1 MTLKVKRLVLGSLL
15 MLLVLGAVRSGA
27 AEEAPPEEPFEFPPE
42 IEKLLTESS
51 DSEDYAVE
59 ERCLQTRNIRG
70 TQILDDQHIVFRM
83 SRDSLYLVRFKQRC
97 LRLTKHSTL
106 VYETHSNRL
115 CRLDGIRASD
125 STGWVGPPCS
135 IPGFVEI
142 TRDQVT
148 LLDDAL
154 KAQRD
159 RKR

>member
-1 MTLKVKRLVLGSLL
+1 VIKPNSSVLGSLL
-15 MLLVLGAVRSGA
+15 MLFAVGVAPSGA
-27 AEEAPPEEPFEFPPE
+27 AEEASTEEPFEFPPE
-42 IEKLLTESS
+42 IEKLLTETS
-51 DSEDYAVE
+51 DSEDYAAE
-59 ERCLQTRNIRG
+59 ERCLQTRSIRG
-70 TQILDDQHIVFRM
+70 TQILDDQHVVFRM
-83 SRDSLYLVRFKQRC
+83 PGESLYLVRFKHRC

-106 VYETHSNRL
+106 VYETHSSRL
-115 CRLDGIRASD
+115 CRLDAIRASD

-148 LLDDAL
+148 LLDDSL